1 MVSVNK
7 ASHRNHI
14 LCICME
20 HTEQEHLERPRI
32 VIINCLWGG
41 GCGREGNKKWVGDDN
56 SWRVEDLLLRWRRK
70 LYCGNGCIYLW
81 ILKILQSFT
90 YVLSVGELCG
100 KNHTHPEGWF
110 YWTFPHPFAHYLILT
125 IMIHVLPYLKLISQ
139 DQFPELLCLLGPS
152 FGPDQVIL

>member
-1 MVSVNK
+1 MNLETIMLFMVSVNK

-56 SWRVEDLLLRWRRK
+56 SWRVEDLLLRWENGNF
-70 LYCGNGCIYLW
+70 YCGNGCIYLW
-81 ILKILQSFT
+81 IYWKSYSHSPMCFQWVNSVVKIIHIRMILLD
-90 YVLSVGELCG
+90 LSL
-100 KNHTHPEGWF
+100 T
-110 YWTFPHPFAHYLILT
+110 PFATTLFWP

-139 DQFPELLCLLGPS
+139 DQFPRS
-152 FGPDQVIL
+152 TIAS